1 MQMVTEKTG
10 DIPGIIVE
18 AQPDLGGPSFSSPIQ
33 ISIYG
38 LTEESAKNAAIEI
51 ENKIRSK
58 VSGLT
63 NIFSSNAY
71 SAVEWS
77 VEVDKQKAAQLG
89 VSIGDVG
96 ALVQMLTSGFK
107 AGEFRPDDAKEE
119 VEIRVRFPK
128 SDRTLTGIS
137 DLNVTTR
144 NGSVPVS
151 SFINVI
157 PKENREKVSRQ
168 NGKYYF
174 RINAATVDESAVDSK
189 VAEIKEL
196 LKEVNLENGVSYAFE
211 GMQEETDEVN
221 AFLQNAGIAAVFIM
235 LILLVTQFNSFYQA
249 IIILLSVVISFIGV
263 LLGLLITGKAFSST
277 MTGISIVTLAGI
289 VVNNNI
295 VLIDT
300 FNALKN
306 ESPHIEK
313 SIHIINACKQRL
325 RPIILTSS
333 TTIYG
338 LLPLALGMSI
348 DILNR
353 DIFFGS
359 PIVDWWS
366 NLAVSIVFGLGFST
380 FITLILTPAVL
391 ALPYALRN
399 DFKKLIKSYN

>member
-1 MQMVTEKTG
+1 MVTEKTG

-325 RPIILTSS
+325 RPILLTSS